1 MKQIHRTYKF
11 RLYPNKE
18 QETFLAQHFG
28 CVRWIYNHF
37 LNERREQYQQTG
49 KSDSY
54 NKQSATLTQLKKQ
67 EETKWLADVNSQT
80 LQTSLKNLDTAFNRF
95 FKGLA
100 QFPKFKSR
108 KSKNS
113 FTVPQFMKLVDNKLY
128 IPKLKTG
135 IKTIVHREV
144 KGNIQHC
151 TISKTPT
158 GKYSVSILSIEEYE
172 PFKPVKKEI
181 GIDLGIKEFLVTS
194 EGEKFK
200 NHKFT
205 KKYERKLK
213 TAQQHLSRKQKS
225 SSQFEK
231 QRLKVALIHEKI
243 TNSRLDTLHKISH
256 KLVEENNVIYLEDLN
271 VKGMIK
277 NRKLSK
283 HIADCSWGTF
293 ARQLEYKAN
302 WNDRQLIKVDRWY
315 PSSKTCN
322 QCGYINQALNLSVR
336 QWTCPQCSTE
346 LDRDINAAKNILAE
360 GKRISAGTSDY
371 TDGEVVRPSDR
382 QTSKKSEATH
392 L

>member
-1 MKQIHRTYKF
+1 MKVIHRTYKF
-11 RLYPNKE
+11 MLYPNKE

-37 LNERREQYQQTG
+37 LNERKEQYQKTG
-49 KSDSY
+49 KSDNY
-54 NKQSATLTQLKKQ
+54 NKQAATLTQLKKQ
-67 EETKWLADVNSQT
+67 EGTEWLADVNSQT

-100 QFPKFKSR
+100 QFPKFKSK

-113 FTVPQFMKLVDNKLY
+113 FAVPQNLKLIDEKLY
-128 IPKLKTG
+128 IPKLKAG

-144 KGNIQHC
+144 KGQIQHC

-158 GKYSVSILSIEEYE
+158 GKYFASILSIEEYE
-172 PFKPVKKEI
+172 PFKPVKKDI
-181 GIDLGIKEFLVTS
+181 GIDLGIKDFLITS
-194 EGEKFK
+194 DGKKFK
-200 NHKFT
+200 NHRYT

-213 TAQQHLSRKQKS
+213 IAQQYLSRKQKGS
-225 SSQFEK
+225 RMREK
-231 QRLKVALIHEKI
+231 QRHKVALIHEKI

-256 KLVEENNVIYLEDLN
+256 KLVKENNVIYLEDLN

-293 ARQLEYKAN
+293 VKQLEYKAG

-315 PSSKTCN
+315 PSSKTCAC
-322 QCGYINQALNLSVR
+322 CGYINQALNLSVR
-336 QWTCPQCSTE
+336 QWTCPQCLVE
-346 LDRDINAAKNILAE
+346 LDRDISAAKNIMAE
-360 GKRISAGTSDY
+360 GKRISAGTVDY
-371 TDGEVVRPSDR
+371 TNGAVVSPAL
-382 QTSKKSEATH
+382 QANG
-392 L
+392 